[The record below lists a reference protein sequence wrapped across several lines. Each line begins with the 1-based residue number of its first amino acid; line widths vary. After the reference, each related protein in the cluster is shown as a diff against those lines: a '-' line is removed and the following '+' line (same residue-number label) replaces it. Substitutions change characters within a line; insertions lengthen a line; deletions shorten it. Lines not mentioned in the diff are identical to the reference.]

1 MVLDWETRASPE
13 NLHILRRSLGQNFQ
27 LVIDRECGPHDPL
40 EARIPIS
47 RKGLDNMAALDRLL
61 RHFLGYKVPPDRR
74 ITAQQRQRLK
84 AMFRAIDGR
93 EHDASQREIA
103 RVLFGIERVASEHW
117 KTSSLRE
124 AVSGLLE
131 YGDAMIGG
139 GYLKLLRF
147 RRRL

>member
-13 NLHILRRSLGQNFQ
+13 TLHILRRSLGQN
-27 LVIDRECGPHDPL
+27 LLLIIDRECGPHDPL

-61 RHFLGYKVPPDRR
+61 RQFLGYKVPPDRR
-74 ITAQQRQRLK
+74 ITVQQRARLK

-103 RVLFGIERVASEHW
+103 RVLFGVERVASEHW

-124 AVSGLLE
+124 TVSGLLK

-147 RRRL
+147 RRRQ

>member
-1 MVLDWETRASPE
+1 MFLDGETKASAE
-13 NLHILRRSLGQNFQ
+13 TLHILRRSLGTNLQ
-27 LVIDRECGPHDPL
+27 LVIDRECSPDGPL

-47 RKGLDNMAALDRLL
+47 RDGLDRMAALERLL
-61 RHFLGYKVPPDRR
+61 RQFLGYKVPLDRR
-74 ITAQQRQRLK
+74 ITTQQRRRLK
-84 AMFRAIDGR
+84 AMFRAIDAR

-124 AVSGLLE
+124 TVSGLID
-131 YGDAMIGG
+131 YGDAMIDG

>member
-1 MVLDWETRASPE
+1 MFLDGETRDTAE
-13 NLHILRRSLGQNFQ
+13 TLHVLRRGLGPDLQ
-27 LVIDRECGPHDPL
+27 LVIDRDCSLDDPL

-47 RKGLDNMAALDRLL
+47 RDGLDRMAALDRVL
-61 RHFLGYKVPPDRR
+61 RQFLGYKVPPDRR
-74 ITAQQRQRLK
+74 ITTQQRQRLK

-124 AVSGLLE
+124 TVSGLLD